1 MSGKLFKDKR
11 VLFVVSLAVSFILWL
26 VVSLV
31 LRPIGEVVVQGV
43 GVNVNVQ
50 SGILGELGLSAIEG
64 AESTVNVTISG
75 SRSVIGGVSA
85 EDISISPSLSGVTGA
100 GVYNLELKATNN
112 SSKDFEI
119 VGIYPSTLVVK
130 FDKYIDKTVKLNYAI
145 SGEYNIPDEFIQE
158 EIYTNPSEVIVTGPE
173 KDLEKIKSALVEVSL
188 FGDYV
193 ETIGAMGNIVLLD
206 ENGTRV
212 DYNPEEISMNV
223 DMATVIIPVHKTASL
238 PVSFD
243 YTNIPEFFDI
253 SNIKYTLSTTEILV
267 EGEDYNIDKYSDIFL
282 GYVDVRDI
290 TLDNSVMNFDVRLP
304 EGITA
309 QNYEETVD
317 ISFDLEGYVEDTF
330 NVTQI
335 NIVNVPAGYK
345 VTSNTSKVAVSL
357 IGPEEV
363 INNISAK
370 DIIVQVDMSTRE
382 IRRTGQYRIHADVF
396 LPGGENAWAT
406 GTYSI
411 TISVKEQ

>member
-1 MSGKLFKDKR
+1 
-11 VLFVVSLAVSFILWL
+11 
-26 VVSLV
+26 
-31 LRPIGEVVVQGV
+31 
-43 GVNVNVQ
+43 
-50 SGILGELGLSAIEG
+50 
-64 AESTVNVTISG
+64 
-75 SRSVIGGVSA
+75 
-85 EDISISPSLSGVTGA
+85 
-100 GVYNLELKATNN
+100 
-112 SSKDFEI
+112 
-119 VGIYPSTLVVK
+119 
-130 FDKYIDKTVKLNYAI
+130 
-145 SGEYNIPDEFIQE
+145 
-158 EIYTNPSEVIVTGPE
+158 
-173 KDLEKIKSALVEVSL
+173 
-188 FGDYV
+188 
-193 ETIGAMGNIVLLD
+193 
-206 ENGTRV
+206 
-212 DYNPEEISMNV
+212 
-223 DMATVIIPVHKTASL
+223 
-238 PVSFD
+238 
-243 YTNIPEFFDI
+243 
-253 SNIKYTLSTTEILV
+253 
-267 EGEDYNIDKYSDIFL
+267 
-282 GYVDVRDI
+282 
-290 TLDNSVMNFDVRLP
+290 MNFDVRLP

-309 QNYEETVD
+309 RNYEETVD

>member
-11 VLFVVSLAVSFILWL
+11 VLFVVSLAVSFVLWL
-26 VVSLV
+26 TVSLV

-64 AESTVNVTISG
+64 GENTVNVTISG

-100 GVYNLELKATNN
+100 GVYDLELRATNN

-130 FDKYIDKTVKLNYAI
+130 FDKYIDKTVKLNYSI
-145 SGEYNIPDEFIQE
+145 GGDYNIPDEFIQE
-158 EIYTNPSEVIVTGPE
+158 EIYTSPSEIVITGPE
-173 KDLEKIKSALVEVSL
+173 KDLEKIKGALVEVTLS
-188 FGDYV
+188 GDYM
-193 ETIGAMGNIVLLD
+193 ETIGAVGEIVLVD
-206 ENGTRV
+206 ENGDPV
-212 DYNPEEISMNV
+212 EYNREEISTNV
-223 DMATVIIPVHKTASL
+223 DMATVIIPVHKTANL

-290 TLDNSVMNFDVRLP
+290 TLENPFKNFDVRLP

-309 QNYEETVD
+309 QNYEEN
-317 ISFDLEGYVEDTF
+317 INIAFDLEGYAESTF

-335 NIVNVPAGYK
+335 NIVNVPSGYK
-345 VTSNTSKVAVSL
+345 ITPNTSKVAVNL

-363 INNISAK
+363 INEISAK
-370 DIIVQVDMSTRE
+370 DIVVQVDMSTRE
-382 IRRTGQYRIHADVF
+382 ISQTGQYRIHADVF

-406 GTYSI
+406 GAYSI
-411 TISVKEQ
+411 TITVKKQ